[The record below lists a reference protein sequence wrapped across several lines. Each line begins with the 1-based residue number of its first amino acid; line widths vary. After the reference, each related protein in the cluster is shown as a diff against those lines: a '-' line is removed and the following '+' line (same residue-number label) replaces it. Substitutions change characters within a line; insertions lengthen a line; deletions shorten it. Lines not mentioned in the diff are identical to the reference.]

1 MESINDTLQ
10 KMTATKRSNAA
21 TSPKGGKMSSSTDR
35 SAAETAANSTKPA
48 LNSPVSAVCPICGGQ
63 GFVVLD
69 LPVEHPDFG
78 RAMRCQCRASDQMLK
93 RQSELAR
100 VSNLTHLAAMTF
112 ATFYPKRSD
121 VAEADRSLLSRAFD
135 IARRFANLP
144 EGWLLLTGPYGSGK
158 THLAAAIAHEVVGR
172 GDSAIFLVVP
182 DLLDHLRSA
191 FSPNA
196 ESDFDE
202 RFETVRA
209 IPLLVL
215 DDLGAQSA
223 TPWAKE
229 KLFQLLNHRYVT
241 KLPTVI
247 TTNLRLADFEP
258 RLRSR
263 LADPDV
269 VTSINIDVP
278 DYRTSANPE
287 SHETSTLAL
296 HADKT
301 FGNFNTARSGL
312 SREVAENLAEAKA
325 RAQEFAVNPRGWLV
339 LFGSYGCGKT
349 HLAAAIAN
357 YRLQQFHEQSVF
369 VVVPDLLDYLRAAFN
384 PNANAPLDVR
394 FDEIRRAPLLV
405 LDDLGTE
412 SATPWAREKLF
423 QLLNYRHAAR
433 LPTVITTSSEV
444 DSLDAWLATRIR
456 DSSRCTVVGILAP
469 SYFGRAGVKKQE
481 RSGRATR

>member
-1 MESINDTLQ
+1 MLSTP
-10 KMTATKRSNAA
+10 AT
-21 TSPKGGKMSSSTDR
+21 
-35 SAAETAANSTKPA
+35 
-48 LNSPVSAVCPICGGQ
+48 AVCPVCGGQ

-69 LPVEHPDFG
+69 LPVGHPDFG
-78 RAMRCQCRASDQMLK
+78 RAVRCQCRTNDHLLK
-93 RQSELAR
+93 RQSDLMR
-100 VSNLTHLAAMTF
+100 VSNLAHLEQMTF
-112 ATFYPKRSD
+112 ATFYPNRSD
-121 VAEADRSLLSRAFD
+121 VSEGNRSLLRRAFE
-135 IARRFANLP
+135 IARRFAARP
-144 EGWLLLTGPYGSGK
+144 EGWLLLAGPYGSGK

-172 GDSAIFLVVP
+172 GDSAIFLVAP

-202 RFETVRA
+202 RFETVREV
-209 IPLLVL
+209 PLLVL

-229 KLFQLLNHRYVT
+229 KLFQLLNHRYVAR
-241 KLPTVI
+241 LPSVI
-247 TTNLRLADFEP
+247 TTNLRLVDFEP

-278 DYRTSANPE
+278 DFRTSANPE

-301 FGNFNTARSGL
+301 FENFDTARSGL
-312 SREVAENLAEAKA
+312 SSREVAENLAEAKA
-325 RAQEFAVNPRGWLV
+325 RAKEFASNPRGWLV
-339 LFGSYGCGKT
+339 LFGGYGCGKT

-384 PNANAPLDVR
+384 PNTHAPLDVR
-394 FDEIRRAPLLV
+394 FEEIKRAPLLV

-481 RSGRATR
+481 RSARASR

>member
-1 MESINDTLQ
+1 
-10 KMTATKRSNAA
+10 
-21 TSPKGGKMSSSTDR
+21 
-35 SAAETAANSTKPA
+35 
-48 LNSPVSAVCPICGGQ
+48 
-63 GFVVLD
+63 
-69 LPVEHPDFG
+69 
-78 RAMRCQCRASDQMLK
+78 MLK

-100 VSNLTHLAAMTF
+100 VSNLAHLEAMTF
-112 ATFYPKRSD
+112 ATFYPNRSD
-121 VAEADRSLLSRAFD
+121 VAEADRSLLSRAFE
-135 IARRFANLP
+135 IARRFAARP

-172 GDSAIFLVVP
+172 GNSAIFLVVP

-229 KLFQLLNHRYVT
+229 KLFQLLNHRYVAR
-241 KLPTVI
+241 LPTVI
-247 TTNLRLADFEP
+247 TTNLRLTDFEP

-278 DYRTSANPE
+278 DFRTSANPE

-301 FGNFNTARSGL
+301 FESFNTARSGL
-312 SREVAENLAEAKA
+312 GREVAENLAEAKA
-325 RAQEFAVNPRGWLV
+325 RAKEFSINPRGWLV
-339 LFGSYGCGKT
+339 LFGGYGCGKT

-369 VVVPDLLDYLRAAFN
+369 VVVPDLLDYLRAAFS
-384 PNANAPLDVR
+384 PNTNAPLDVR
-394 FDEIRRAPLLV
+394 FEEIKRAALLV

-433 LPTVITTSSEV
+433 LPTVITTSIEV

-481 RSGRATR
+481 RSARASR

>member
-1 MESINDTLQ
+1 
-10 KMTATKRSNAA
+10 
-21 TSPKGGKMSSSTDR
+21 MSSNTDQ
-35 SAAETAANSTKPA
+35 SAAGAEARSTNPT
-48 LNSPVSAVCPICGGQ
+48 LNSLVDAVCPICGGQ

-69 LPVEHPDFG
+69 LPVGHPDFG
-78 RAMRCQCRASDQMLK
+78 RAIRCQCRASDQMLR

-100 VSNLTHLAAMTF
+100 VSNLAHLEQMTF

-121 VAEADRSLLSRAFD
+121 VAEADRSLLSRAFE
-135 IARRFANLP
+135 IARRFANKP

-158 THLAAAIAHEVVGR
+158 THLAAAIAHEVVSR
-172 GDSAIFLVVP
+172 GAPAIFLVTP

-196 ESDFDE
+196 ESDFDQ
-202 RFETVRA
+202 RFETVRE

-229 KLFQLLNHRYVT
+229 KLFQLLNHRYVAR
-241 KLPTVI
+241 LPTVI
-247 TTNLRLADFEP
+247 TTNLRLVDFEP

-278 DYRTSANPE
+278 DFRTSANPE

-301 FGNFNTARSGL
+301 FENFNTARSGL

-325 RAQEFAVNPRGWLV
+325 RAREFATNPRGWLV
-339 LFGSYGCGKT
+339 LFGGYGCGKT

-357 YRLQQFHEQSVF
+357 YRLQQHHEQSVF

-384 PNANAPLDVR
+384 PNTNAPLDVR
-394 FDEIRRAPLLV
+394 FEEIRRASLLV

-423 QLLNYRHAAR
+423 QLLNFRHAAR
-433 LPTVITTSSEV
+433 LPTVITTSIEV

-481 RSGRATR
+481 RSARASR

>member
-1 MESINDTLQ
+1 MR
-10 KMTATKRSNAA
+10 RSNDA
-21 TSPKGGKMSSSTDR
+21 TSLKGGKMSSNTER
-35 SAAETAANSTKPA
+35 NATGAAASGTRQT
-48 LNSPVSAVCPICGGQ
+48 LNTPISAVCPICGGQ

-69 LPVEHPDFG
+69 LPIGHPDFG
-78 RAMRCQCRASDQMLK
+78 RAVRCQCRVGDQMLR
-93 RQSELAR
+93 RQSELVR
-100 VSNLTHLAAMTF
+100 ISNLAHLEQMTF
-112 ATFYPKRSD
+112 ATFYPNRSD
-121 VAEADRSLLSRAFD
+121 VAEVDRSLLRRAFE
-135 IARRFANLP
+135 IARRFAARP
-144 EGWLLLTGPYGSGK
+144 EGWLLLAGPYGSGK

-172 GDSAIFLVVP
+172 GDSAVFLVVP

-196 ESDFDE
+196 ESDFDQ
-202 RFETVRA
+202 RFETVRTV
-209 IPLLVL
+209 PLLVL

-229 KLFQLLNHRYVT
+229 KLFQLLNHRYVAR
-241 KLPTVI
+241 LPTVI

-278 DYRTSANPE
+278 DFRTSANPE

-301 FGNFNTARSGL
+301 FENFTTVRSGL
-312 SREVAENLAEAKA
+312 TVEVAENLADAKA
-325 RAQEFAVNPRGWLV
+325 RAKEFSINPRGWLV

-357 YRLQQFHEQSVF
+357 YRLQQHHEQSVF

-384 PNANAPLDVR
+384 PNTHAPLDVR
-394 FDEIRRAPLLV
+394 FEEIKRASLLV

-412 SATPWAREKLF
+412 SATPWAKEKLF

-433 LPTVITTSSEV
+433 LPTVITTSIEV

-469 SYFGRAGVKKQE
+469 SYFGRAGTKKQE
-481 RSGRATR
+481 RPARAGR

>member
-1 MESINDTLQ
+1 ML
-10 KMTATKRSNAA
+10 SN
-21 TSPKGGKMSSSTDR
+21 TDR
-35 SAAETAANSTKPA
+35 SATETVAAKLSPA
-48 LNSPVSAVCPICGGQ
+48 LMPPAGAVCPICGGQ

-69 LPVEHPDFG
+69 LPVGHPDFG
-78 RAMRCQCRASDQMLK
+78 RAIRCKCRASDHVLK
-93 RQSELAR
+93 RQSELSR
-100 VSNLTHLAAMTF
+100 VSNLAHLKQMTF
-112 ATFYPKRSD
+112 ATFYPNRND
-121 VAEADRSLLSRAFD
+121 VAEADRSLLSRAFE
-135 IARRFANLP
+135 IARRFAKQP

-172 GDSAIFLVVP
+172 GDPAIFLVVP

-191 FSPNA
+191 FGPNS

-202 RFETVRA
+202 RFETVRQ

-229 KLFQLLNHRYVT
+229 KLFQLLNHRYVA

-247 TTNLRLADFEP
+247 TTNLRLVEFEP

-269 VTSINIDVP
+269 VTSISIDVP
-278 DYRTSANPE
+278 DFRTSANPE

-301 FGNFNTARSGL
+301 FESFDTARSGL
-312 SREVAENLAEAKA
+312 TREVAENLAEAKA
-325 RAQEFAVNPRGWLV
+325 RAKEFSINPSGWLV

-357 YRLQQFHEQSVF
+357 YRLQSYHEQTVF

-384 PNANAPLDVR
+384 PNTTAPLDVR
-394 FDEIRRAPLLV
+394 FEEIKRASLLV

-423 QLLNYRHAAR
+423 QLLNYRYAAR
-433 LPTVITTSSEV
+433 LPTVITTSIEV
-444 DSLDAWLATRIR
+444 DGLDAWLATRIR

-469 SYFGRAGVKKQE
+469 SYFGKAGVKKQE
-481 RSGRATR
+481 RSARANR

>member
-1 MESINDTLQ
+1 MR
-10 KMTATKRSNAA
+10 RSNDA
-21 TSPKGGKMSSSTDR
+21 TSPKGGKMSSNTEPNATG
-35 SAAETAANSTKPA
+35 AAASGTRPT
-48 LNSPVSAVCPICGGQ
+48 LNAPNGAVCPICGGQ

-69 LPVEHPDFG
+69 LPVGHPDFG
-78 RAMRCQCRASDQMLK
+78 RAMRCQCRVGDQMLR
-93 RQSELAR
+93 RQSELVR
-100 VSNLTHLAAMTF
+100 VSNLAHLEQMTF
-112 ATFYPKRSD
+112 ATFYPNRSD
-121 VAEADRSLLSRAFD
+121 VAEGDRSLLRRAFE
-135 IARRFANLP
+135 IARRFAARP
-144 EGWLLLTGPYGSGK
+144 EGWLLLAGPYGSGK

-172 GDSAIFLVVP
+172 GDSAVFLVVP

-196 ESDFDE
+196 ESDFDQ
-202 RFETVRA
+202 RFETVRTA
-209 IPLLVL
+209 PLLVL

-229 KLFQLLNHRYVT
+229 KLFQLLNYRYVA

-247 TTNLRLADFEP
+247 TTNLRLAEFEP

-278 DYRTSANPE
+278 DFRTSANPE

-301 FGNFNTARSGL
+301 FENFDTARSGL
-312 SREVAENLAEAKA
+312 SSREVAENLAEAKA
-325 RAQEFAVNPRGWLV
+325 RAKEFAVNPRGWLV

-394 FDEIRRAPLLV
+394 FEEIRRAPLLV

-433 LPTVITTSSEV
+433 LPTVITTSIEV
-444 DSLDAWLATRIR
+444 DSLDAWLAARIR

-481 RSGRATR
+481 RPARAGR